1 MQIPIAPTV
10 VMMAVA
16 LGMSIFAF
24 HQNPALAWT
33 GLKNGGSLLL
43 QILPLLLAAV
53 AVAGLAQVM
62 LPREFVARWLGAESG
77 WRGIAIGWLAGSI
90 TPGPPYVLF
99 PLAAGIYK
107 AGAGIG
113 PIITF
118 ITAWSLIQF
127 TRLPMELALLGPK
140 LTLIRL
146 GSVLIFPPLAGL
158 IAQHLYGRFVT

>member
-1 MQIPIAPTV
+1 V
-10 VMMAVA
+10 EE
-16 LGMSIFAF
+16 
-24 HQNPALAWT
+24 H
-33 GLKNGGSLLL
+33 
-43 QILPLLLAAV
+43 
-53 AVAGLAQVM
+53 
-62 LPREFVARWLGAESG
+62 RHR
-77 WRGIAIGWLAGSI
+77 LAGGI
-90 TPGPPYVLF
+90 YNPRPPYVLF

-113 PIITF
+113 PIVTF

-146 GSVLIFPPLAGL
+146 GSAFIFPPLAGL